1 VAIRLAIVNDYEVVV
16 HGLASML
23 RSYHDRIEIV
33 EAAVNAHVGS
43 SVDIAL
49 FDTFAQSFRD
59 RARISR
65 LVSDPRIG
73 KVVVYTW
80 GADDPS
86 VGASRVPGIA
96 AYVSKRLPAAELV
109 ETLEKIHAGGSV
121 ALRDSGRGPLVGGD
135 WPGREEGL
143 TARES
148 EVLSLITQ
156 GYSNNDIVETTML
169 SINSIKSYIRSA
181 YRKIGV
187 TSRSRAIL
195 WGIDHGFQPDRGRI
209 SGEEP
214 PVERHAY

>member
-1 VAIRLAIVNDYEVVV
+1 VTIRLAIVNDYEVVV
-16 HGLASML
+16 QGLAAML
-23 RSYHDRIEIV
+23 RSYSDRV
-33 EAAVNAHVGS
+33 EVVEVDVNTHPAS
-43 SVDIAL
+43 EVDIAL

-59 RARISR
+59 RERIAR

-80 GADDPS
+80 GADDPAVS
-86 VGASRVPGIA
+86 ATRVPGIS
-96 AYVSKRLPAAELV
+96 AYISKRLAAADLV
-109 ETLEKIHAGGSV
+109 TALEKVHAGDTV
-121 ALRDSGRGPLVGGD
+121 RLHDSGRGPLVGGD

-156 GYSNNDIVETTML
+156 GYSNNDIVDTTML

-195 WGIDHGFQPDRGRI
+195 WGIEHGFQPDRLRM
-209 SGEEP
+209 SGDDL
-214 PVERHAY
+214 ASNDF

>member
-1 VAIRLAIVNDYEVVV
+1 VPIRLAIVNDYEVVV

-23 RSYHDRIEIV
+23 RSYSDRV
-33 EAAVNAHVGS
+33 EVVEVDVNAHPAS

-59 RARISR
+59 RARIAR
-65 LVSDPRIG
+65 LVSDPRIS

-86 VGASRVPGIA
+86 VGQARVPGIS
-96 AYVSKRLPAAELV
+96 AYISKRLPAADLV
-109 ETLEKIHAGGSV
+109 TTLERIHTGHPVRLHDAGH
-121 ALRDSGRGPLVGGD
+121 GPLVGGD

-156 GYSNNDIVETTML
+156 GYSNNDIVDTTML

-195 WGIDHGFQPDRGRI
+195 WGIDHGFQPDRVRTTGDDLA
-209 SGEEP
+209 SGA
-214 PVERHAY
+214 R

>member
-1 VAIRLAIVNDYEVVV
+1 
-16 HGLASML
+16 ML
-23 RSYHDRIEIV
+23 RSYADRV
-33 EAAVNAHVGS
+33 EVVEVDTNAHPTAA
-43 SVDIAL
+43 VDIAL

-59 RARISR
+59 RERISR
-65 LVSDPRIG
+65 LVQDPRIG

-80 GADDPS
+80 SADDPS
-86 VGASRVPGIA
+86 VTQARVPGIS
-96 AYVSKRLPAAELV
+96 AYVSKRLAASDLV
-109 ETLEKIHAGGSV
+109 LALERIHAGEPV
-121 ALRDSGRGPLVGGD
+121 RLTDSGHGPLVGGD

-156 GYSNNDIVETTML
+156 GYSNQDIVDTTML

-195 WGIDHGFQPDRGRI
+195 WGIDHGFQPDRNRT
-209 SGEEP
+209 SGEQLSDDA
-214 PVERHAY
+214 R

>member
-1 VAIRLAIVNDYEVVV
+1 VGIRLAIVNDYEVVV

-23 RSYHDRIEIV
+23 RSYRERV
-33 EAAVNAHVGS
+33 EVVEVDVNAHPAS
-43 SVDIAL
+43 EVDIAL

-59 RARISR
+59 RARIAR
-65 LVSDPRIG
+65 LVADPKIG

-80 GADDPS
+80 SADDPA
-86 VGASRVPGIA
+86 VGQERVPGIA
-96 AYVSKRLPAAELV
+96 AYISKRLPAGDLV
-109 ETLEKIHAGGSV
+109 DALERIHAG
-121 ALRDSGRGPLVGGD
+121 APARLQDSGHGPLVGGD

-156 GYSNNDIVETTML
+156 GYSNNDIVDTTML

-195 WGIDHGFQPDRGRI
+195 WGIEHGFQPDRLRA
-209 SGEEP
+209 SGADLQ
-214 PVERHAY
+214 RR

>member
-1 VAIRLAIVNDYEVVV
+1 VPIRLAIVNDYEVVV

-23 RSYHDRIEIV
+23 RSYSDRVEIV
-33 EAAVNAHVGS
+33 EADANIHPAS
-43 SVDIAL
+43 EVDIAL

-59 RARISR
+59 RERIAR
-65 LVSDPRIG
+65 LVSDPGIG

-80 GADDPS
+80 SADDPS
-86 VGASRVPGIA
+86 VGQTRVPGIS
-96 AYVSKRLPAAELV
+96 AYISKRLAAGELV
-109 ETLEKIHAGGSV
+109 NALEKVHSGDTV
-121 ALRDSGRGPLVGGD
+121 RLQDSGRGPLVGGD

-187 TSRSRAIL
+187 TSRSRAVL
-195 WGIDHGFQPDRGRI
+195 WGIDHGFQP
-209 SGEEP
+209 
-214 PVERHAY
+214 ERSRLTGDELALERR

>member
-1 VAIRLAIVNDYEVVV
+1 VTIRLAIVNDYEVVV
-16 HGLASML
+16 HGLAAML
-23 RSYHDRIEIV
+23 RSYSDRIEVV
-33 EAAVNAHVGS
+33 EVDVNMHPQA

-59 RARISR
+59 RDRIAR
-65 LVSDPRIG
+65 LVSDPSIG

-80 GADDPS
+80 SADDPAVS
-86 VGASRVPGIA
+86 QTRVPGIS
-96 AYVSKRLPAAELV
+96 AYISKRLAAAELV
-109 ETLEKIHAGGSV
+109 DALERIHTGETVPLQ
-121 ALRDSGRGPLVGGD
+121 DSGRGPLVGGD

-156 GYSNNDIVETTML
+156 GYSNNDIVDTTML

-195 WGIDHGFQPDRGRI
+195 WGIDHGFQPDRVQLTGNQL
-209 SGEEP
+209 SGQ
-214 PVERHAY
+214 R